1 MRLLRNYLFLF
12 MLNSGFSAGFTSE
25 DLLIN
30 PDPILEEKTGLFSS
44 IQDYAIS
51 LIFKTLQVFDAFAC
65 VSACLR
71 EPSCQSVNFGT
82 SGHPKHLCELSQ
94 QTFGSRS
101 LCQVPRSGFIHY
113 FPVWGLTATFVLP
126 DDSCRKVPC
135 KNGATC
141 EPACDEPGF
150 RCKCGAFNT
159 GQYCQLWNVE
169 VSSCGDISRKTS
181 YRADMAYTY
190 MIDNKQ
196 TDIYCHLSS
205 DLCGS
210 RGWTLAMKTDG
221 SKNTFAFSS
230 PLWSDKTAYNL
241 SAGKTGFD
249 NHETKMPSYWAM
261 PFQSL
266 CVGMKVGKTV
276 GNNLNWALI
285 PYSASSLYD
294 VIAEDKFTLF
304 SIGRNQWMSLI
315 GGSSLQYNCNVGSFN
330 FLGIARLGFFS
341 NDQND
346 CNTPDS
352 AIGFGFSWHGLS
364 CGNRC
369 TATCSNGEKLIVTF
383 GYILI
388 K

>member
-1 MRLLRNYLFLF
+1 MWRFV
-12 MLNSGFSAGFTSE
+12 
-25 DLLIN
+25 
-30 PDPILEEKTGLFSS
+30 FSS
-44 IQDYAIS
+44 YFVFIVCLDGTYGQSHSPLHPYRGPKDRSGIFSTIKDYAIS
-51 LIFKTLQVFDAFAC
+51 LVFKTLQVFDAFAC

-94 QTFGSRS
+94 KS
-101 LCQVPRSGFIHY
+101 LKCSPVYKEHRPGFIHY
-113 FPVWGLTATFVLP
+113 FLEVKYG
-126 DDSCRKVPC
+126 DSCRNVPC

-159 GQYCQLWNVE
+159 GQYCQLWTVD
-169 VSSCGDISRKTS
+169 VSSCKDILSKTS
-181 YRADMAYTY
+181 YRTDMAYSY

-221 SKNTFAFSS
+221 SKNTFIFSS
-230 PLWSDKTAYNL
+230 ALWSDKTAYNL

-249 NHETKMPSYWAM
+249 NHETKMPSYWVM

-266 CVGMKVGKTV
+266 CVGMKVG
-276 GNNLNWALI
+276 NNLNWALI
-285 PYSASSLYD
+285 PYPASSLYD
-294 VIAEDKFTLF
+294 AIVGNHTFT
-304 SIGRNQWMSLI
+304 IGRNKWMSLI
-315 GGSSLQYNCNVGSFN
+315 DGSSLQQNCNAEGFNVGKEGLDWVS
-330 FLGIARLGFFS
+330 ARIGVVA

-346 CNTPDS
+346 CDTPDS
-352 AIGFGFSWHGLS
+352 SIGFGIGFSTLT

-369 TATCSNGEKLIVTF
+369 SGLGCSNGEKNVAAF